1 MGKWEKCVSE
11 NKKHCTKTILPPQ
24 LHKMKWT
31 VLSYQLGDL
40 YRTFI
45 DLLTRV
51 GLFHKRDG
59 SQFGL

>member
-1 MGKWEKCVSE
+1 
-11 NKKHCTKTILPPQ
+11 
-24 LHKMKWT
+24 MKWT